1 MSNSYSGT
9 GGAGSPTVKTSADG
23 GTVSGNTTITPD
35 PTLNLVAGSGITLD
49 GTSTN
54 TLKISSS
61 GGGGAVSIT
70 ADNTGTTFVDATVTP
85 SPITGTGT
93 ISADLNATG
102 TTDATTFLRGDNT
115 FTNVL
120 SSDMS
125 LGGSLRIGNT
135 GAPIAPLHINST
147 VSRVGFLT
155 STVPNAYFEFFDST
169 TSGINY
175 VNVGATGDNLT
186 FKSNNVGYTWATADG
201 AAGEVL
207 TTDGS
212 GNLSFSAASGG
223 VAIGDTITGATQGS
237 VLFAGAAGV
246 LAQDNTNFFWDDTN
260 NRLGI
265 GTNSPSFNL
274 DINGGTANTI
284 GIFRSSDPTARINF
298 RDNTTTS
305 DTHVGIGAFGNNVYL
320 YANNGIVLA
329 GQSNGNISI
338 INNLDIN
345 GNLNH
350 DGNNIG
356 FFATAP
362 TTQQTAT
369 GYGATPTDPTSLGTL
384 SGSADANFSD
394 IEASIQSIVA
404 LLQAYGL
411 SA

>member
-70 ADNTGTTFVDATVTP
+70 ADNSGTTFVDATVTP

-120 SSDMS
+120 SSNMS

-135 GAPIAPLHINST
+135 GAPIAPLQINST

-155 STVPNAYFEFFDST
+155 SSVANAYFEFFDSG
-169 TSGINY
+169 TSGLNY
-175 VNVGATGDNLT
+175 VNVGATGDDLT
-186 FKSNNVGYTWATADG
+186 FKSNNVEYTWATADG

-223 VAIGDTITGATQGS
+223 VAIGDTITGATVGS

-246 LAQDNTNFFWDDTN
+246 LAQDNTELFWEPTN
-260 NRLGI
+260 KHLGI
-265 GTNSPSFNL
+265 GTASPAFKL
-274 DINGGTANTI
+274 EVDGGTDNTLAL
-284 GIFRSSDPTARINF
+284 FTSSDATARISF
-298 RDNTTTS
+298 VDNTTTS
-305 DTHVGIGAFGNNVYL
+305 NTHVGFGAVGNTANL
-320 YANNGIVLA
+320 YSGNTISLTGEA
-329 GQSNGNISI
+329 NGNITI
-338 INNLDIN
+338 TNQLNIN
-345 GNLNH
+345 GTLNH
-350 DGNNIG
+350 DGANIG

-362 TTQQTAT
+362 TNQQTAT
-369 GYGATPTDPTSLGTL
+369 GYGANPTDPTSLGTL
-384 SGSADANFSD
+384 AGSADANFSD
-394 IEASIQSIVA
+394 IENAINSIVS
-404 LLQAYGL
+404 LLQSYGL

>member
-102 TTDATTFLRGDNT
+102 TTDDTTFLRGDNT
-115 FTNVL
+115 FNNVL

-135 GAPIAPLHINST
+135 GAPAAPLQINST

-175 VNVGATGDNLT
+175 VNVGATGDDLT

-223 VAIGDTITGATQGS
+223 VAIGDTVTGGTAGS
-237 VLFAGAAGV
+237 ILYLDTGGV
-246 LAQDNTNFFWDDTN
+246 LAQNNTSFFWDNAN
-260 NRLGI
+260 NRIGI

-274 DINGGTANTI
+274 DISGGIANTI
-284 GIFRSSDPTARINF
+284 GIFRSSDATARISF
-298 RDNTTTS
+298 RDDTTTS
-305 DTHVGIGAFGNNVYL
+305 DTHVGIGAIGNTANL
-320 YANNGIVLA
+320 YANNGIVLTGEA
-329 GQSNGNISI
+329 NGNITI
-338 INNLDIN
+338 ANNLNID

-356 FFATAP
+356 FFATTP

-369 GYGATPTDPTSLGTL
+369 GYGAVPTDPTSLATL
-384 SGSADANFSD
+384 SGSADANFGD
-394 IEASIQSIVA
+394 IESSIQSIVS
-404 LLQAYGL
+404 LLQSYGL